1 MKRPNNYLWAGITCM
16 VVVALIFF
24 IGIPGVLLSVYGLV
38 GNDSISTGQ
47 ALLKVDTAK
56 VIINIL
62 FGLMAALFVIG
73 VALLVIGSIKHGDK
87 TGYLARSKAKS
98 ATNSGLRPKR

>member
-1 MKRPNNYLWAGITCM
+1 MGRNYVYGGRCFD
-16 VVVALIFF
+16 IFYRYPR
-24 IGIPGVLLSVYGLV
+24 GAVYGLV